1 MNSKERLQTAMQHE
15 EPDRVPYMATF
26 VPEVELLLKKRFTKE
41 LAAIG
46 LDAKTKYQGV
56 SALDILFDHDMLLLT
71 YGISTGYYRDTP
83 TETYVDEWGI
93 KWKKIP
99 YDSINGPGHY
109 TEIVEFPLADEDKLD
124 GYVPPDP
131 DGEDM
136 GYADAV
142 IARYGEEKYINGII
156 DCSIFEALKYL
167 RGITQSLIDLIQN
180 KDVAHRIMDMS
191 VDYHLKLGFKLIE
204 RGVDI
209 LWLADDI
216 GGEHSMLMSPA
227 VFREMIKPKM
237 GYMIGELKKR
247 NRAVKIAFHSDGYI
261 EPVIDDLV
269 DVGVDLLNPVQP
281 ESMDPAR
288 LKKRYGGRLALW
300 GTVSTQSTLPFGSA
314 AEVER
319 EVRERIE
326 TCGPGGGFLIAPT
339 HNIQLDVP
347 FENIEAF
354 YGAVKKYGAYPI
366 RRRHKRR

>member
-1 MNSKERLQTAMQHE
+1 MNSKERLQTAMEHE

-26 VPEVELLLKKRFTKE
+26 VPEVELLLKRRHAKE

-46 LDAKTKYQGV
+46 LDPEMKYQGV

-83 TETYVDEWGI
+83 SDTYVDEWGI
-93 KWKKIP
+93 KWRKIP

-109 TEIVEFPLADEDKLD
+109 TEIVEFPLADDRAVD
-124 GYVPPDP
+124 RYVPPDP
-131 DGEDM
+131 DGENM

-142 IARYGEEKYINGII
+142 IARYGGEKYINGII

-167 RGITQSLIDLIQN
+167 RGITQSLVDLIQN
-180 KDVAHRIMDMS
+180 KEIAHRVMDMS
-191 VDYHLKLGFKLIE
+191 VEYHLKLGFKLID

-216 GGEHSMLMSPA
+216 GGEHTMLMSPA

-247 NRAVKIAFHSDGYI
+247 NRAVKVAFHSDGFI

-269 DVGVDLLNPVQP
+269 EAGVDLLNPVQP

-288 LKKRYGGRLALW
+288 LKKRYGRRLAFW

-314 AEVER
+314 ADVER

-347 FENIEAF
+347 FDNIRAF
-354 YGAVKKYGAYPI
+354 YGAVKKYGEYPI
-366 RRRHKRR
+366 RR